1 MLRFDLAKGDDA
13 LVQKLDAPVDGI
25 VTDGTYSSIDER
37 IFYSRSSSSPRASDY
52 LRSAQ
57 A

>member
-25 VTDGTYSSIDER
+25 VTDGTI
-37 IFYSRSSSSPRASDY
+37 RASMKEFSIPG
-52 LRSAQ
+52 LLAVRVRAII
-57 A
+57 